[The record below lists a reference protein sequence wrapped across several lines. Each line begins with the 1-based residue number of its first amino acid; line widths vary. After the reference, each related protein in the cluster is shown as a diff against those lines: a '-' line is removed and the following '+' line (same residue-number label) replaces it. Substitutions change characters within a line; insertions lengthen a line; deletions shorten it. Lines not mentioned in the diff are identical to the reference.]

1 MKPINTIPVET
12 FTERVK
18 VATKTNQ
25 KNITLDIKDAIAICD
40 TLNIMLSRLVMKIS
54 SESIIKESDSTV
66 KINAD
71 GGNF

>member
-12 FTERVK
+12 LLERVK
-18 VATKTNQ
+18 IATKTNQ
-25 KNITLDIKDAIAICD
+25 KNITLDIKDATAICD
-40 TLNIMLSRLVMKIS
+40 TVTIMLSRLVMKIS
-54 SESIIKESDSTV
+54 SESNTKATDSGV